1 MTGFGLLGSKL
12 EMLGSLETKLLLGL
26 TFLAFKT
33 KDNLTGSLGLLV
45 EDRLCLSTETH
56 LFGIITS
63 LSLGKVGC
71 LTSLILSYLVH
82 LVLLA
87 VGTCAVGVAFLWD
100 VDHFNIYI
108 LFSPNTV
115 RYSEIERGR

>member
-1 MTGFGLLGSKL
+1 VTGFGLLGSKL

-45 EDRLCLSTETH
+45 KDRLCLSTETH
-56 LFGIITS
+56 LLGVVTS
-63 LSLGKVGC
+63 LSLSKVGC
-71 LTSLILSYLVH
+71 LTSLILGHLVH

-87 VGTCAVGVAFLWD
+87 VGTCAVGIAFLWD
-100 VDHFNIYI
+100 VDHFEIKVF
-108 LFSPNTV
+108 LTV
-115 RYSEIERGR
+115 RY